1 MKVRKWEDID
11 EREKEHMCE
20 VIHHYVEL
28 SRLGRFIT
36 LQTLL
41 DDFGRQV
48 YKKGEGYEKISPDRL
63 KNFVDGNQVE
73 KI

>member
-1 MKVRKWEDID
+1 MKVWKWEDLD

-28 SRLGRFIT
+28 SRLGRFLL

-41 DDFGRQV
+41 DDFGRLV
-48 YKKGEGYEKISPDRL
+48 YKTVEGHGKISPDRL
-63 KNFVDGNQVE
+63 KHFFDGNQVE

>member
-1 MKVRKWEDID
+1 MKVRKWEDLD
-11 EREKEHMCE
+11 EREKEHICE

-41 DDFGRQV
+41 EDFGRLV
-48 YKKGEGYEKISPDRL
+48 YKKVAGNGKISPDRL

-73 KI
+73 KA